1 MYTFCPN
8 CFALYQ
14 VTASHLS
21 KAGGQTCC
29 GECRQVYPA
38 VDYLYDELAVAREA
52 LETQR
57 SSGVKRGVKRKKT
70 VIAAPA
76 AASSKTATAVKSAA
90 IPTHPAR
97 PLPDSWQQRPVSLAD
112 IGSGAGIGFLLLLL
126 GLQWVYFNRAA
137 LAADERWRPMLER
150 GCEVVHC
157 DLPFRVDVSRI
168 DIINRDVRK
177 HPTVKDVLLV
187 NVSFRNRAEF
197 IQPYPL
203 LEVNFT
209 NKSGD
214 SVAMRRFSPSE
225 YLGPDVDEV
234 AGMAAESQ
242 VQAVLEV
249 VDPGDEVVSFQFVFL

>member
-14 VTASHLS
+14 VTASHLG

-29 GECRQVYPA
+29 GECRQVYRA
-38 VDYLYDELAVAREA
+38 VDYLYDELTVARQA

-57 SSGVKRGVKRKKT
+57 SSGVKRKKT
-70 VIAAPA
+70 VIAASD
-76 AASSKTATAVKSAA
+76 AASPEAATAVKSAA

-97 PLPDSWQQRPVSLAD
+97 PLPDSWQQRSVSLAD

-126 GLQWVYFNRAA
+126 GLQWVYFNRDA
-137 LAADERWRPMLER
+137 LAADERWRPVLER
-150 GCEVVHC
+150 GCELVRC
-157 DLPFRVDVSRI
+157 ALPFRVDVSRI

-177 HPTVKDVLLV
+177 HPTVKAVLLV
-187 NVSFRNRAEF
+187 NVAFQNHAEF

-214 SVAMRRFSPSE
+214 SVGRRRFSPSE
-225 YLGPDVDEV
+225 YLGSDVDEV

>member
-8 CFALYQ
+8 CFAVYQ
-14 VTASHLS
+14 VTVGHLGA
-21 KAGGQTCC
+21 AGGQARC
-29 GECRQVYPA
+29 GECRQVYRA
-38 VDYLYDELAVAREA
+38 VDYLFDELAAAREA
-52 LETQR
+52 LELQR
-57 SSGVKRGVKRKKT
+57 ASGVKHKDVET
-70 VIAAPA
+70 DSAVA
-76 AASSKTATAVKSAA
+76 AASPDADVKPATL
-90 IPTHPAR
+90 PLHPAR
-97 PLPDSWQQRPVSLAD
+97 PLPDSWQQRSVSLAD

-126 GLQWVYFNRAA
+126 GLQWIYFNRAA
-137 LAADERWRPMLER
+137 LAADERWRPVLER
-150 GCEVVHC
+150 GCELVRC

-177 HPTVKDVLLV
+177 HPTVKAVLLV
-187 NVSFRNRAEF
+187 NVAFQNRAEF

-225 YLGPDVDEV
+225 YLGADIDEV

-249 VDPGDEVVSFQFVFL
+249 VDPGDEVISFQFVFL

>member
-1 MYTFCPN
+1 
-8 CFALYQ
+8 
-14 VTASHLS
+14 
-21 KAGGQTCC
+21 
-29 GECRQVYPA
+29 
-38 VDYLYDELAVAREA
+38 VDYLYDELTVAREA

-57 SSGVKRGVKRKKT
+57 SSGAKRGVKQKKT
-70 VIAAPA
+70 VIAVSDD
-76 AASSKTATAVKSAA
+76 AASLKAATAVKSAA

-137 LAADERWRPMLER
+137 LAADERWRPLLER

-157 DLPFRVDVSRI
+157 ALPFRMDVSRI

>member
-14 VTASHLS
+14 VTASHLG

-29 GECRQVYPA
+29 GECRQVYRA
-38 VDYLYDELAVAREA
+38 VDYLYDELTVARQA

-57 SSGVKRGVKRKKT
+57 SSAVKQKD
-70 VIAAPA
+70 
-76 AASSKTATAVKSAA
+76 TATASPDAVSPKAAAGVKSAV

-97 PLPDSWQQRPVSLAD
+97 PLPDSWQQRSVSMAD

-137 LAADERWRPMLER
+137 LAADERWRPVLER
-150 GCEVVHC
+150 GCELVRC
-157 DLPFRVDVSRI
+157 ALPFRVDVSRL

-187 NVSFRNRAEF
+187 NVAFQNHAEF

-225 YLGPDVDEV
+225 YLGSDIDEV
-234 AGMAAESQ
+234 AGIAAESQ

-249 VDPGDEVVSFQFVFL
+249 VDPGDEVASFQFVFL